1 MAILPYKDVADL
13 KATAKRVEEVDK
25 KEGRATDIIDRKWE
39 ILNDAEEEAK
49 RKKREMEKTSK
60 NELKH
65 YRLKSVG
72 FGAKAPI
79 IATESRCQSKDLFA
93 RLKVCLSSTQV
104 AVIPLP

>member
-1 MAILPYKDVADL
+1 MQMTIRQLANELGVSKTTINKIISDLGVQHTIQKVGNKYLLSETQILQ
-13 KATAKRVEEVDK
+13 
-25 KEGRATDIIDRKWE
+25 
-39 ILNDAEEEAK
+39 
-49 RKKREMEKTSK
+49 
-60 NELKH
+60 LKH

-79 IATESRCQSKDLFA
+79 VATESRCQSKDLFA

>member
-1 MAILPYKDVADL
+1 MLYIIFCTAYVVRRQIGILS
-13 KATAKRVEEVDK
+13 
-25 KEGRATDIIDRKWE
+25 RAVFQVSDCP
-39 ILNDAEEEAK
+39 
-49 RKKREMEKTSK
+49 
-60 NELKH
+60 ELKH

-93 RLKVCLSSTQV
+93 RLQVCLSSTQV